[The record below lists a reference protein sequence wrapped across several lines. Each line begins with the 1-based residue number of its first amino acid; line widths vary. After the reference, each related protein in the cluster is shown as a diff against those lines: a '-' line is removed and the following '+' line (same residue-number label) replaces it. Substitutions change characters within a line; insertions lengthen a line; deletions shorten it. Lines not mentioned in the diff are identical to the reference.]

1 MPVKLPSY
9 IIIPLIFL
17 MGLRQNRATSFT
29 TLQGEP
35 IMQPSMRCQCALTL
49 LMTNPVPKQRVYAY
63 CMLFA
68 CVFDTVCFRHH
79 RAEGLQLRAK
89 PTLFFLRFRLFAV
102 VKGTT
107 HCETLLFRRLAVASP
122 RMCLGNT
129 PCIGLGHIRMHP
141 PGPKRWGCG
150 GVARQQ

>member
-1 MPVKLPSY
+1 
-9 IIIPLIFL
+9 
-17 MGLRQNRATSFT
+17 MGLRQNRAIPSQLF
-29 TLQGEP
+29 QGEP

-89 PTLFFLRFRLFAV
+89 PTLFFCVFGFSPSSKALHIVKLCFLGASLSPPRVCVWVTPPALDWVTSECILRAQNDGGAAV
-102 VKGTT
+102 LQGSNEHT
-107 HCETLLFRRLAVASP
+107 F
-122 RMCLGNT
+122 
-129 PCIGLGHIRMHP
+129 
-141 PGPKRWGCG
+141 
-150 GVARQQ
+150 